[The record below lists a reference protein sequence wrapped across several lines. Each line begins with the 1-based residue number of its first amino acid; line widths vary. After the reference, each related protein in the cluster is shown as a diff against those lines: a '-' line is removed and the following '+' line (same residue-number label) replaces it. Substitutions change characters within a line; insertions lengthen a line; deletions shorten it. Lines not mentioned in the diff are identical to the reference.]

1 MMVWRLLSFWDG
13 LFSGALLNFQG
24 VVHLQGVEPQPDP
37 LGLVGGFKFQPTHFE
52 TYARSSNMDE
62 FPEIFRGEDRK

>member
-1 MMVWRLLSFWDG
+1 M
-13 LFSGALLNFQG
+13 
-24 VVHLQGVEPQPDP
+24 HLQGVEPQPDP

-62 FPEIFRGEDRK
+62 FPENFRGEDRK